1 MKPSIEIE
9 LPIKRVFELFMDK
22 TNFKEWKKDFI
33 SYEHISGTAGEVGAV
48 TKLVYKR
55 VTMFETIISKNS
67 PTEIIAEYEHKSSE
81 KTIMFHRATNH
92 FTALSDNRTLIEVDM
107 KITKIIGFLAKII
120 MTIMAGAGKKY
131 AQTQLNQLKVFAE
144 RVR

>member
-1 MKPSIEIE
+1 MRPSIQTD
-9 LPIKRVFELFMDK
+9 LPINRVFELFMDK

-55 VTMFETIISKNS
+55 VTMFETIIEKKFPN
-67 PTEIIAEYEHKSSE
+67 EIAAEYEHKRGE
-81 KTIMFHRATNH
+81 KTIMFHKAINR
-92 FTALSDNRTLIEVDM
+92 FTSLSDNKTLLEVDM
-107 KITKIIGFLAKII
+107 QITKVIGFVAKII

-144 RVR
+144 RI